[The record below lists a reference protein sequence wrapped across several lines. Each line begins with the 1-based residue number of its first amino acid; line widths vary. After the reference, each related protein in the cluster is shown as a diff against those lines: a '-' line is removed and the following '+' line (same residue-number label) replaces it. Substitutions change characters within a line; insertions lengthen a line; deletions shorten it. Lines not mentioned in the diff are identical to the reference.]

1 MTDGPEPISAEALRA
16 VQEELAELRGERAKV
31 VGTLRGEDVGD
42 RADAADELQRADDV
56 ARLDERIA
64 VLEARVREG
73 AAAGPPSTEVVGVGS
88 TVTVRFADG
97 VEETVEVAELAEV
110 REETLVTADSPLG
123 RALLGRH
130 AGETVNYEA
139 PNGAAS
145 AVVLS
150 VGERRAS

>member
-64 VLEARVREG
+64 ELEARVREG

-150 VGERRAS
+150 VGGRRAS

>member
-64 VLEARVREG
+64 ELEARVREG

-130 AGETVNYEA
+130 AGETVSYEA

-145 AVVLS
+145 AVVLA
-150 VGERRAS
+150 VGGRRAS

>member
-16 VQEELAELRGERAKV
+16 VQEELAELRTERAKV

-64 VLEARVREG
+64 ELEARVREG

-150 VGERRAS
+150 VGGRRAS

>member
-64 VLEARVREG
+64 ELEARVREG